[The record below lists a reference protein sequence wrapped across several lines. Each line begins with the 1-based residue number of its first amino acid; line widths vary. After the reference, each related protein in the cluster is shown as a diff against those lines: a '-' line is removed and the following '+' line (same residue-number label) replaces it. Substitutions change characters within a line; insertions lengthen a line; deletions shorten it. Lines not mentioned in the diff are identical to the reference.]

1 LTSRVVDAVWLIVP
15 LVPVIVSDSA
25 QGTVEVEVCMVSV
38 EEPPVLIDAGL
49 KPPLVI
55 PVGKPDSLPTLKFT
69 VPVKPLRGVTVTVYV
84 VSPPGT
90 TSCAAGPTVMEKSGL
105 VGSTVIVRVGGL
117 GSELPVASI
126 VVSEIVYVP
135 GTPNVTFPGFCAVDV
150 AGVPPGNTQEYP
162 EAAVPEPKLIALPA
176 VIVTLPDASA
186 GGFVVIVPLGGT
198 AE

>member
-1 LTSRVVDAVWLIVP
+1 MVRI
-15 LVPVIVSDSA
+15 
-25 QGTVEVEVCMVSV
+25 VSV
-38 EEPPVLIDAGL
+38 EEPPALIDAGL

-105 VGSTVIVRVGGL
+105 VGSTVIVRVGGF

-126 VVSEIVYVP
+126 TVSEVVYVP
-135 GTPNVTFPGFCAVDV
+135 GTLNVTFPGFCVVDV
-150 AGVPPGNTQEYP
+150 VGLPPGNTQEYF
-162 EAAVPEPKLIALPA
+162 EALVLVPKLIMLPA
-176 VIVTLPDASA
+176 AIVISPD
-186 GGFVVIVPLGGT
+186 GVVMVPVGGT
-198 AE
+198 RE

>member
-1 LTSRVVDAVWLIVP
+1 
-15 LVPVIVSDSA
+15 
-25 QGTVEVEVCMVSV
+25 MVSV
-38 EEPPVLIDAGL
+38 EEPPVLIDAGP

-84 VSPPGT
+84 VSPPGGT

-105 VGSTVIVRVGGL
+105 VGRTVIVRVGGL

-162 EAAVPEPKLIALPA
+162 EAVVPEPKLIALPA
-176 VIVTLPDASA
+176 VIVTSEDGAL
-186 GGFVVIVPLGGT
+186 IVPLGGT
-198 AE
+198 EE

>member
-1 LTSRVVDAVWLIVP
+1 
-15 LVPVIVSDSA
+15 
-25 QGTVEVEVCMVSV
+25 MVSV
-38 EEPPVLIDAGL
+38 EEPSVLIDAGL

-55 PVGKPDSLPTLKFT
+55 PVGKLFSLLTLKFT
-69 VPVKPLRGVTVTVYV
+69 VPVKPLRGVKVTVYV

-126 VVSEIVYVP
+126 TVSEVVYVP
-135 GTPNVTFPGFCAVDV
+135 DTPNVTFPGVCAVDV

-162 EAAVPEPKLIALPA
+162 EAVVVEPKVTALPA
-176 VIVTLPDASA
+176 VIVTSVDGA
-186 GGFVVIVPLGGT
+186 VIIPLGGT
-198 AE
+198 EE

>member
-1 LTSRVVDAVWLIVP
+1 
-15 LVPVIVSDSA
+15 
-25 QGTVEVEVCMVSV
+25 MVSE

-126 VVSEIVYVP
+126 TVSEVVYVP
-135 GTPNVTFPGFCAVDV
+135 GTPNVTFPGFCAVSAVDV

-162 EAAVPEPKLIALPA
+162 EAVVLEPKLIALPA
-176 VIVTLPDASA
+176 VIVTSPD
-186 GGFVVIVPLGGT
+186 GVIIVPLGGT
-198 AE
+198 TE

>member
-1 LTSRVVDAVWLIVP
+1 
-15 LVPVIVSDSA
+15 
-25 QGTVEVEVCMVSV
+25 VEVEVLIVSV

-69 VPVKPLRGVTVTVYV
+69 VPVKPLRGVMVTLYV

-90 TSCAAGPTVMEKSGL
+90 TSCAAGPTVMSKSGL

-126 VVSEIVYVP
+126 AVSEIVYVP
-135 GTPNVTFPGFCAVDV
+135 GTLNVTLPGFCAVDV
-150 AGVPPGNTQEYP
+150 AGVPPGKTQE
-162 EAAVPEPKLIALPA
+162 
-176 VIVTLPDASA
+176 
-186 GGFVVIVPLGGT
+186 
-198 AE
+198 

>member
-1 LTSRVVDAVWLIVP
+1 
-15 LVPVIVSDSA
+15 
-25 QGTVEVEVCMVSV
+25 VEVEVCIVSV
-38 EEPPVLIDAGL
+38 EEPPVLIDGGL

-69 VPVKPLRGVTVTVYV
+69 VPVKPLSGVTVTVYV
-84 VSPPGT
+84 ASPPGN

-126 VVSEIVYVP
+126 TVSEIVYVP

-150 AGVPPGNTQEYP
+150 AGIPPGNTQE
-162 EAAVPEPKLIALPA
+162 
-176 VIVTLPDASA
+176 
-186 GGFVVIVPLGGT
+186 
-198 AE
+198 

>member
-1 LTSRVVDAVWLIVP
+1 M
-15 LVPVIVSDSA
+15 
-25 QGTVEVEVCMVSV
+25 EVEVCIVSV

-84 VSPPGT
+84 ISPPGT
-90 TSCAAGPTVMEKSGL
+90 TSCAAGPTVMEKSRL

-126 VVSEIVYVP
+126 TVSEVVYVP
-135 GTPNVTFPGFCAVDV
+135 GPPNVTFPGFCAVDV
-150 AGVPPGNTQEYP
+150 AGVPPGNTQEYS
-162 EAAVPEPKLIALPA
+162 EALVLVPKLITPPA
-176 VIVTLPDASA
+176 VIVISPD
-186 GGFVVIVPLGGT
+186 GDVIAPVGGT
-198 AE
+198 RE

>member
-1 LTSRVVDAVWLIVP
+1 
-15 LVPVIVSDSA
+15 
-25 QGTVEVEVCMVSV
+25 MVSV

-126 VVSEIVYVP
+126 TVSEVVYVP
-135 GTPNVTFPGFCAVDV
+135 DTPNVTFPGFCAVDIDV
-150 AGVPPGNTQEYP
+150 PSGSLPPGNTQEYF
-162 EAAVPEPKLIALPA
+162 EAVLVEPKLIALPA
-176 VIVTLPDASA
+176 VIVISLDGAS
-186 GGFVVIVPLGGT
+186 IVPVGGT
-198 AE
+198 EE

>member
-1 LTSRVVDAVWLIVP
+1 
-15 LVPVIVSDSA
+15 
-25 QGTVEVEVCMVSV
+25 MVSV

-90 TSCAAGPTVMEKSGL
+90 TSCAAGPTVMDKSGL

-126 VVSEIVYVP
+126 TVSEVVYVP
-135 GTPNVTFPGFCAVDV
+135 ATPNVTFTGFCAVESVDV
-150 AGVPPGNTQEYP
+150 PGVPPGNTQEYP
-162 EAAVPEPKLIALPA
+162 AAVVLEPKFNALPA
-176 VIVTLPDASA
+176 VIVTSVDGA
-186 GGFVVIVPLGGT
+186 VIIPLGGT
-198 AE
+198 EE

>member
-1 LTSRVVDAVWLIVP
+1 
-15 LVPVIVSDSA
+15 
-25 QGTVEVEVCMVSV
+25 MVSV
-38 EEPPVLIDAGL
+38 EEEPPVLIDAGL

-105 VGSTVIVRVGGL
+105 AGGGSTVIVRVGGL

-126 VVSEIVYVP
+126 TVSEIVYVP
-135 GTPNVTFPGFCAVDV
+135 GMLNVTFPGFCAVDV

-162 EAAVPEPKLIALPA
+162 EAVVVEPKVTALPA
-176 VIVTLPDASA
+176 VIVTSVDGA
-186 GGFVVIVPLGGT
+186 VIIPLGGT
-198 AE
+198 EE

>member
-1 LTSRVVDAVWLIVP
+1 
-15 LVPVIVSDSA
+15 
-25 QGTVEVEVCMVSV
+25 MVSV

-49 KPPLVI
+49 KPTLVI

-126 VVSEIVYVP
+126 TVSEVVYVP
-135 GTPNVTFPGFCAVDV
+135 DTPNVTFPGFCAVDV

-162 EAAVPEPKLIALPA
+162 EAVVLEPKFNALPA
-176 VIVTLPDASA
+176 VIVTSVDGA
-186 GGFVVIVPLGGT
+186 VIIPLGGT
-198 AE
+198 EE